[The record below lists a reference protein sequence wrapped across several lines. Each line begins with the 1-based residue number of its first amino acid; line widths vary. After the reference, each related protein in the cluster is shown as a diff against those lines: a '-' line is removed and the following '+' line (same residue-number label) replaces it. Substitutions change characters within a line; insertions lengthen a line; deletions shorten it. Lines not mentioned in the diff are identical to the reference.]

1 MTETLRQRL
10 MFVAAIL
17 IILAGLVVYRLVSLQ
32 FGVNTAYFAELA
44 LSEYGYLVTVRP
56 PRGEIYDRDRV
67 LLATNSLEY
76 EIGMS
81 PVLIIDRAGTAEA
94 LANATGLPSEELLED
109 MASPEPY
116 ILLVR
121 PASARM
127 GQAVLTLNLDGVV
140 VTPISRRFYPHGSL
154 AAHVIGFVGYNDVGY
169 YGVEGFYNDALT
181 GQINVGDQSRI
192 PFEATRGRA
201 LRPSTTL
208 HLTLDSEIQYLAEA
222 TLDEA
227 LRQTGAERG
236 TIIIAQ
242 PRTGEI
248 LAMASRPTFDP
259 NRFYS
264 QEERVFANPAISEQF
279 EPGSIFKVL
288 TMAIALE
295 NDVVEPTSTYEDRGV
310 IEIGG
315 REIYNWDRAAH
326 GTTNMIDLLGRS
338 LNVGAAQLS
347 LWIGP
352 LDFYAGLDTFGLG
365 EVTGI
370 DLQGEARGSFRRPG
384 SADWY
389 ESDLATNSFG
399 QGVAVTPLQM
409 VMSIGSVAND
419 GLLMQPHIVS
429 QRVEPDGQV
438 TLLEATVLGRAI
450 SSETA
455 DQLSH
460 MLATALEREAS
471 SALVPGYRVAGKTG
485 TAEIPIP
492 GGYDPEAT
500 IATFIGF
507 GPVDDPQFIVLI
519 KLDRPTS
526 SRWGSQTAAPIFS
539 HLASRLVVLMEI
551 PPDEVRLAMQP

>member
-1 MTETLRQRL
+1 MTETLQQRL